1 MNIKRFIK
9 LINGGTIYLYD
20 RKNEKIYL
28 INDEYIEE
36 LESPIEQLAKFCP
49 YIEEGEEF
57 EDDRYNIDLR
67 RHTLN

>member
-9 LINGGTIYLYD
+9 LINGGTIYQKKK
-20 RKNEKIYL
+20 KNEKIYF

-36 LESPIEQLAKFCP
+36 LKSSIEQLAKFCP

-57 EDDRYNIDLR
+57 EDDRHNIDLR